1 MKLYPSH
8 PVAAI
13 AILAFCAVTGS
24 YQSVEAR
31 EQPGLRACYGVVSF
45 GEDRADVRLMQV
57 TTKGQ
62 RLPFYQNRTEKTPQ
76 CPAEVDKCQLK
87 SFLVPGDLVLV
98 GPAMD
103 DFACAHFISPN
114 ARVVKER
121 FRETI
126 GFVPLSELKEIRRPT
141 TPGSDWHGTWRRSAE
156 AEITIAP
163 ETGGKLK
170 VQGSATFGALDPER
184 MRRGAVNV
192 GELEGTVAP
201 PRTNMIAL
209 GDGWDGNAPMGDD
222 RSECRA
228 RLRLFAPYLVVEDNG
243 GCGGNNVS
251 FTGVYIR
258 LQAPARP

>member
-1 MKLYPSH
+1 
-8 PVAAI
+8 
-13 AILAFCAVTGS
+13 
-24 YQSVEAR
+24 
-31 EQPGLRACYGVVSF
+31 
-45 GEDRADVRLMQV
+45 MQV
-57 TTKGQ
+57 STKGQ

-76 CPAEVDKCQLK
+76 CPAEVDRCQLK

-103 DFACAHFISPN
+103 DFGCAHFIAPN

-121 FRETI
+121 FKETI
-126 GFVPLSELKEIRRPT
+126 GFVPLSELKEIRRLA
-141 TPGSDWHGTWRRSAE
+141 TPGPDWHGTWRRSAE

-201 PRTNMIAL
+201 PRSNMIAL
-209 GDGWDGNAPMGDD
+209 GDGWDGIKRWAMIAANAVRGSASSRPISSSRTTAVAAATMSVSRRLHPAAGICAPLIP
-222 RSECRA
+222 RS
-228 RLRLFAPYLVVEDNG
+228 G
-243 GCGGNNVS
+243 
-251 FTGVYIR
+251 
-258 LQAPARP
+258 LQP